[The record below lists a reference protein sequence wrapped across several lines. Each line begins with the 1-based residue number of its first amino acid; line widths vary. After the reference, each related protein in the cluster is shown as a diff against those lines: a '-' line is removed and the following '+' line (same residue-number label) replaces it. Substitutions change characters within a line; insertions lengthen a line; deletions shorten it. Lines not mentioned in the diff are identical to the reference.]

1 MTDQNNQNIEL
12 NGEFK
17 NTITAA
23 TKRKRNLS
31 LAVITSIISKVANT
45 AVQVLAMPIALHAL
59 GVSRFGVYTTLAAAI
74 GWLGLSSV
82 GIGPGLTRK
91 IAEAAAKEDIYLEK
105 QLTSSAFFFMLSIVL
120 PLISFAFILI
130 WIGNPILLFGLKY
143 LPYLHEIRE
152 GLSALL
158 VMFAIRMMLSI
169 GEAAQMGYQ
178 EQYIINAWGAAGNLL
193 CLVSLLFVTHYL
205 PTVLG
210 IILAVNGASTF
221 TRLLNYLNLIFRK
234 RPHLIPV
241 FQSFN
246 KSVLKGVIGTG
257 IAFSLV
263 QLSGI
268 LSYDLSIIISG
279 RIIGPAA
286 SARVGIMMQAVT
298 LGMGLVAMISQP
310 LWPAITDA
318 ATRGEKEWIY
328 NAYKRA
334 IKMMMAYACLVGC
347 VLGLGGRILVFYWFG
362 PKVVPPFWLHF
373 LFGIDFIL
381 EVWFHIHYIFLM
393 GLGRIRK
400 ASILILTRSLV
411 TFPLAIF
418 SISHFGIAGAAFA
431 LVLPMLLLVSW
442 TMPREFKI
450 ALNRIG

>member
-1 MTDQNNQNIEL
+1 MTAQNNQNIEI
-12 NGEFK
+12 NDEIK
-17 NTITAA
+17 KTISAA
-23 TKRKRNLS
+23 SKRKRNLS
-31 LAVITSIISKVANT
+31 LAVITSIISKVANMS
-45 AVQVLAMPIALHAL
+45 VQVLAMPVALHAL
-59 GVSRFGVYTTLAAAI
+59 GVARFGVYTTLAAAI

-91 IAEAAAKEDIYLEK
+91 IAEAAAKENIDLEK
-105 QLTSSAFFFMLSIVL
+105 QLTSSAFFFMLFIVL
-120 PLISFAFILI
+120 PLITFAFILI

-241 FQSFN
+241 FRSFN
-246 KSVLKGVIGTG
+246 KKLLKGVIGTG

-268 LSYDLSIIISG
+268 LSYDFSIIISG
-279 RIIGPAA
+279 RLIGPAA
-286 SARVGIMMQAVT
+286 SARIGIMMQAVS
-298 LGMGLVAMISQP
+298 LGMGMVAMISQP

-318 ATRGEKEWIY
+318 ATRGERQWILK
-328 NAYKRA
+328 AYHRA
-334 IKMMMAYACLVGC
+334 IKTMMAYACLVGC
-347 VLGLGGRILVFYWFG
+347 ILGIGGKFLVLYWFG
-362 PKVVPPFWLHF
+362 PKVVPTFWLHF

-381 EVWFHIHYIFLM
+381 EVWFNIHYIFLM
-393 GLGRIRK
+393 GLGSIRK

-411 TFPLAIF
+411 TLPLAILLIPF
-418 SISHFGIAGAAFA
+418 LGITGAALA
-431 LVLPMLLLVSW
+431 LVLPMLLIVFW